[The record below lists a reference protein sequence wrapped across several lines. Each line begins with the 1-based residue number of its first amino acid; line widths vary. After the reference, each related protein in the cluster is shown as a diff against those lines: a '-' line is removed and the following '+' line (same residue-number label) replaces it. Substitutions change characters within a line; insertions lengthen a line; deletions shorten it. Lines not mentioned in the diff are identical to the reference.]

1 VAGGVRPGVGND
13 AGPRSPLV
21 SPLTLASGE
30 PKSARGVAAHM
41 PPVPEVPG
49 AVEFVSPPTDTPSID
64 EDAYGALL
72 WFRSLANLVGGVSPH
87 NRADI

>member
-1 VAGGVRPGVGND
+1 
-13 AGPRSPLV
+13 
-21 SPLTLASGE
+21 
-30 PKSARGVAAHM
+30 M

-72 WFRSLANLVGGVSPH
+72 WFRSLANLVGGVSRH